1 MIILT
6 DDFSLSAISWNNS
19 TVSYPSLNICA
30 SSVSSSFIAS
40 FLAKNKIS
48 AVPCYFKN
56 PFNVNTI
63 SKIINVKVRKLVKM
77 PPLWKGDNIILFTP
91 PPPLLRFYLI
101 SIS

>member
-6 DDFSLSAISWNNS
+6 DDFNLNFLSWSNS
-19 TVSYPSLNICA
+19 TVPYPSLNIRV
-30 SSVSSSFIAS
+30 SSVPLSFVTS
-40 FLAKNKIS
+40 FFTKNKIS

-56 PFNVNTI
+56 PSNINTLLNANI
-63 SKIINVKVRKLVKM
+63 KIKKLVKM
-77 PPLWKGDNIILFTP
+77 PPLWKGDNIILLIP